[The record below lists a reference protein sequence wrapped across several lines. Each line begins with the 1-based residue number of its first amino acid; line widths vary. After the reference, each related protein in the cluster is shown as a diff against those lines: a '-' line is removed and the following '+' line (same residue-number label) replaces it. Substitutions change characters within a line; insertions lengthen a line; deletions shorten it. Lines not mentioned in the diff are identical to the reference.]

1 MSYFSRKAPS
11 SKEKTSSPEQSKENC
26 QKSEFADKCTN
37 PGAAAKQPSQKRI
50 RKTSKAARKLV
61 EAETLSTTEEV
72 SCLIV
77 EEPDD
82 NRDSAAET
90 ISSCGVLGSD
100 TAALL
105 AQLSTEACIPV
116 EKSEMNFIETVSEK
130 DDHHE
135 DGSKCGNNVKLKPDL
150 KSIEL
155 SPIVPS
161 KDKAKKVKPVARNSR
176 KTQQREAKHSEP
188 EETEMEGSLCDVS
201 MEVNVDEASQLNSS
215 TVTISFEE
223 FVRSQSQDR
232 DQENT
237 EDEQG
242 EDDDGK
248 ITTEAEEMDTDQ
260 LNIPNIKESVGP
272 GEPAFQVSPRAITIQ
287 AEVHAVSPKQE
298 AKAVGK
304 VASIFNKR
312 KGAMSPAEVVS
323 SPPREAGHQLP
334 STSVTVKWK
343 SNVVLEEED
352 LELAVLESESTPKC
366 SEAERKQ
373 FMAAFKRPSLDGS
386 KTKPG
391 KSQSKQKQPGEPVL
405 NDADKVAEDDAG
417 MPTSIEQVPAA
428 SQENKEIK
436 KKPARKGRKKGKE
449 QNEAVTAPPTAAPV
463 EETVAATFEVDD
475 KKEKPPVTSTP
486 TVPAVRRSRR
496 EAVVR
501 QAPEAIPAS
510 PVRKNRKHNETK
522 DAAALPA
529 DSPVKRSPLKIR
541 RSKHGVFVAQMLC
554 PPDTKQSP
562 IR

>member
-1 MSYFSRKAPS
+1 M
-11 SKEKTSSPEQSKENC
+11 
-26 QKSEFADKCTN
+26 
-37 PGAAAKQPSQKRI
+37 
-50 RKTSKAARKLV
+50 
-61 EAETLSTTEEV
+61 STTEEV

-161 KDKAKKVKPVARNSR
+161 KDKAKKVKPVAQNSR

-405 NDADKVAEDDAG
+405 NDADKVAQDDAG